1 MFETRSHAW
10 NEVGLLN
17 QVSPRAAKRAAWEAV
32 LLGVLFVA
40 VVVVFDNRASLFGHT
55 SPEAEAGVRIV
66 TVIVLLFL
74 GWAIARNFGRALGPA
89 LFRRLDPATAGPVGF
104 LIRLAT
110 LAITL
115 LVALRVAGVD
125 PRTLLVGGA
134 FTAVIL
140 GLAAQQTLGNLFAGT
155 VLLSARPFRV
165 GDRVRLQ
172 GGPIAGQIEGTV
184 SNLGLL
190 YTTFA
195 TGADSIMIPNSVVL
209 NLAVLPLREPEAV
222 DMRARLRAGMTPG
235 DLQELLESSL
245 RTSLR
250 EPPRITLEELD
261 GEAVVVRIVATPARS
276 SEGRQLASE
285 LLAIVSEQAR
295 TPDAGPRTGGAE
307 PRAAGAGPR
316 TGGAEPRAAGAG
328 ARTAG
333 AEPRAAGAG
342 ARTAGAEPRA
352 AGAGARTA
360 GAEPH
365 AAGVGPR
372 TPEVEPIT
380 RDRAS

>member
-1 MFETRSHAW
+1 LS
-10 NEVGLLN
+10 

-32 LLGVLFVA
+32 LLGILFVA
-40 VVVVFDNRASLFGHT
+40 VVVVYDDRTSLLGLEGHG
-55 SPEAEAGVRIV
+55 SSAEANTAGRII

-74 GWAIARNFGRALGPA
+74 GWAIARTFGRALGPA

-104 LIRLAT
+104 LIRLGT

-184 SNLGLL
+184 STLGLL
-190 YTTFA
+190 YTTFV
-195 TGADSIMIPNSVVL
+195 TGEDSIMIPNSVVL

-222 DMRARLRAGMTPG
+222 DLRARLRPGMTPG
-235 DLQELLESSL
+235 DLQELLDSSL
-245 RTSLR
+245 RTGLR
-250 EPPRITLEELD
+250 DAPRITLEELD
-261 GEAVVVRIVATPARS
+261 GESVVVRIVATPARAA
-276 SEGRQLASE
+276 EGRQLASE

-295 TPDAGPRTGGAE
+295 APEAE
-307 PRAAGAGPR
+307 QL
-316 TGGAEPRAAGAG
+316 
-328 ARTAG
+328 
-333 AEPRAAGAG
+333 
-342 ARTAGAEPRA
+342 
-352 AGAGARTA
+352 
-360 GAEPH
+360 
-365 AAGVGPR
+365 
-372 TPEVEPIT
+372 T
-380 RDRAS
+380 RDRVS